1 MPNNDADRF
10 RKQAQEC
17 VEQAERSIS
26 PLDKETWLRV
36 AAEWMK
42 LAQSVDDRDGKPRK

>member
-1 MPNNDADRF
+1 MPSNEAARF
-10 RKQAQEC
+10 RQQAQEC

-26 PLDKETWLRV
+26 PDDKETWLRV

-42 LAQSVDDRDGKPRK
+42 LGSVR

>member
-1 MPNNDADRF
+1 MTDDAARF

-17 VEQAERSIS
+17 VEQAERSLS
-26 PLDKETWLRV
+26 PLDRETWLRV

-42 LAQSVDDRDGKPRK
+42 LAQSVDDNARK